1 VRESDRPIA
10 ERVSVLDRPATDAD
24 LPREHYFQGGLAGEV
39 DISSVR
45 LALVFEDLRVWVG
58 LGTRPESLFLM
69 SMGADG
75 GGSCIGPRSTLST
88 HGATRMGNGSR
99 RGHVLVGIVSDL
111 VTGVL
116 VDGLFAELGDNV
128 YVARARIEDEVVLTL
143 IGGGE
148 RTLPPVLRPSPT
160 RAQVNRVPGPTRS
173 LGT

>member
-1 VRESDRPIA
+1 VREADRPIA
-10 ERVSVLDRPATDAD
+10 ERVSVFDRPATEADA
-24 LPREHYFQGGLAGEV
+24 LPERHLRSGVVDEV
-39 DISSVR
+39 DVSSLR
-45 LALVFEDLRVWVG
+45 LAMVFEDLRVWVG

-148 RTLPPVLRPSPT
+148 RTLPPVLRPSPQ
-160 RAQVNRVPGPTRS
+160 RAQVNRLTGPTRS